1 MLAFPAM
8 TIAPCLFSLKFRSDE
23 YWRKVSGMALTLSAL
38 SAYIIAAYIV
48 GAFFFAAALFGFLGL
63 AQRLFLALLF
73 AWTILV
79 GLHLLKPRAPREDVT

>member
-1 MLAFPAM
+1 LEKG
-8 TIAPCLFSLKFRSDE
+8 IGNG
-23 YWRKVSGMALTLSAL
+23 VNAL
-38 SAYIIAAYIV
+38 SACIIAAYIL
-48 GAFFFAAALFGFLGL
+48 GAFFFSAALFGFFGL